1 MKIQGYREKYR
12 STSVNDFCDKEKK
25 KKRNKAQD
33 LDFPPERLTDS
44 PWPQMGVELAI
55 DLLGSFCHF
64 QVHGQIGGDKIS
76 LLWTFWPFFMETQ
89 SEKNPRTG
97 HQSEMMSTFFSCYYY

>member
-1 MKIQGYREKYR
+1 
-12 STSVNDFCDKEKK
+12 
-25 KKRNKAQD
+25 
-33 LDFPPERLTDS
+33 
-44 PWPQMGVELAI
+44 MGVELAI

-76 LLWTFWPFFMETQ
+76 LLWTFCWPFFMETQ